1 LATSRPTIATALAGF
16 ALVGLLLSGCSAGGS
31 DTASSGASS
40 EPKSE
45 SSSQTTEEACTVLK
59 DGVSGTMEDL
69 QAGLTELQSDPAAA
83 SAAVGTLAAAF
94 EDTAAD
100 VKNTDVRAVA
110 DDATDALKAFD
121 MQIAAYAADPASVD
135 ATTVQ
140 DSATAV
146 QEAMLK
152 LGTTC
157 P

>member
-16 ALVGLLLSGCSAGGS
+16 ALVGLLLSGCSAGES
-31 DTASSGASS
+31 DTASSDSS
-40 EPKSE
+40 PEPKAE
-45 SSSQTTEEACTVLK
+45 SSSQTTEEACSVLK
-59 DGVSGTMEDL
+59 GGVSGTMQDL
-69 QAGLTELQSDPAAA
+69 QAGLTELQTDPAAA

-110 DDATDALKAFD
+110 DDATDALNAFD

-135 ATTVQ
+135 PAAVQ
-140 DSATAV
+140 NSATAV
-146 QEAMLK
+146 QEVMVK
-152 LGTTC
+152 LGATC

>member
-1 LATSRPTIATALAGF
+1 MATSRPTIATALAGF

-31 DTASSGASS
+31 DTKTPDSSGGSTA
-40 EPKSE
+40 E

-59 DGVSGTMEDL
+59 DGVAGTMEEL
-69 QAGLTELQSDPAAA
+69 QSGITELQSDPAAA

-100 VKNTDVRAVA
+100 LENTDVRAVA
-110 DDATDALKAFD
+110 DDATEALTAFD
-121 MQIAAYAADPASVD
+121 TQIAAYAADPAGVD
-135 ATTVQ
+135 P
-140 DSATAV
+140 TAV
-146 QEAMLK
+146 QNAANAVQQAMVK

>member
-1 LATSRPTIATALAGF
+1 MATSRPTLATALAGF
-16 ALVGLLLSGCSAGGS
+16 ALVGLLLSGCSAGGP
-31 DTASSGASS
+31 DTKSPESSGGSTA
-40 EPKSE
+40 E

-69 QAGLTELQSDPAAA
+69 QAGMTELQSDPAAA

-110 DDATDALKAFD
+110 DDATDALNAFD

-135 ATTVQ
+135 ATAVQ